1 MGKIVITENEKNDIL
16 NLYKSHNIILE
27 ARGGKIGRKLA
38 RLLGNV
44 GMENAGALT
53 KALLKGN
60 RNYYIYSIASDG
72 TSTLRR
78 GQYDREEFLDFIED
92 FTDRIEDGTLSMSTK
107 EINDLFVNLFLK
119 NDADFTVKFITDRID
134 NLTSSD
140 PQFPTKLD
148 FISDLIDNSL
158 NNDLFR
164 AYFPVESTYFK
175 KLSDLIKS
183 DDFIDAGP
191 SEKLNQLKAV
201 NTKPTTL
208 SKKDLKRLAGEQ
220 IKYAREILEIL
231 KGFRKSTK
239 VLKSEINDLI
249 SSYAA
254 GDFVNT
260 TQYGKQILLK
270 LNELETRAND
280 AGKQYLRYIKKQ
292 LEESGDSN
300 LEELKVTLDTMDDG
314 KAFKKLRDT
323 APQDVRESLTA
334 AAKDMLEVLPFRRNS
349 EGKFSLLAGLRNGQF
364 WTKFVTFMLSGQFL
378 TPKDIYNTMIKSAG
392 SSGANTTLRTLRNL
406 YVRAVAGK
414 LMFPAFNFVFWGL
427 LNPTLDWI
435 KDGINNSDGLL
446 WETIRD
452 WIGDGGTIN
461 GITDFD
467 RGELETWQEILDA
480 TVNNQI
486 KERWLADGVTGF
498 DVDDFFVGIEPM
510 WPVALEYM
518 WGANSP
524 DAPPVEDLPVTDVV
538 TYRDNI
544 SSFNNWL
551 EDNNIE
557 KKTTSIPKRLDD
569 GAYEVTLKGDNTPT
583 YYIYHNNAF
592 KQD

>member
-1 MGKIVITENEKNDIL
+1 
-16 NLYKSHNIILE
+16 
-27 ARGGKIGRKLA
+27 
-38 RLLGNV
+38 
-44 GMENAGALT
+44 
-53 KALLKGN
+53 
-60 RNYYIYSIASDG
+60 
-72 TSTLRR
+72 
-78 GQYDREEFLDFIED
+78 
-92 FTDRIEDGTLSMSTK
+92 
-107 EINDLFVNLFLK
+107 
-119 NDADFTVKFITDRID
+119 
-134 NLTSSD
+134 
-140 PQFPTKLD
+140 
-148 FISDLIDNSL
+148 
-158 NNDLFR
+158 
-164 AYFPVESTYFK
+164 
-175 KLSDLIKS
+175 
-183 DDFIDAGP
+183 
-191 SEKLNQLKAV
+191 
-201 NTKPTTL
+201 
-208 SKKDLKRLAGEQ
+208 
-220 IKYAREILEIL
+220 
-231 KGFRKSTK
+231 
-239 VLKSEINDLI
+239 
-249 SSYAA
+249 
-254 GDFVNT
+254 
-260 TQYGKQILLK
+260 
-270 LNELETRAND
+270 
-280 AGKQYLRYIKKQ
+280 
-292 LEESGDSN
+292 
-300 LEELKVTLDTMDDG
+300 
-314 KAFKKLRDT
+314 LRDT